1 MSLKEDLNGYLRLP
15 RNFFGIPEPTNGE
28 PDIGILG
35 IPYDI
40 TSSYQSGSRMGPDY
54 IRAATDSER
63 SHSYPLSIGHPHFT
77 YQKPL
82 SKQITLEDI
91 GDLEVGVQH
100 PESASVHMLEAAKK
114 LGSHK
119 TNLLFLGGDH
129 FITYPLLKGLHGSNS
144 EKVGLV
150 YLDAHADLYSDMG
163 GQSLSHAT
171 TLRRII
177 DDKIVKIENIVAHD
191 LRMALP
197 QHRME
202 LAGKDE
208 VTIHDLKSFTHTVTE
223 MSERVDWIYV
233 SVDLDVLRPE
243 IAPGVS
249 HPESG
254 GLDMFDLVNLLRV
267 CFISL
272 KVRYADIVELN
283 PHMDRSNL
291 TSIAARDVVKEILT
305 GFAYQKSF
313 K

>member
-1 MSLKEDLNGYLRLP
+1 MSLKEELNGYLRLP
-15 RNFFGIPEPTNGE
+15 RNFFGIPEPTKGE

-54 IRAATDSER
+54 IRTATDSER

-114 LGSHK
+114 LRSRES
-119 TNLLFLGGDH
+119 NLLFLGGDH
-129 FITYPLLKGLHGSNS
+129 FITYPILKGLHGGNS

-150 YLDAHADLYSDMG
+150 YLDAHADLYPDMG

-171 TLRRII
+171 TLRKII
-177 DDKIVKIENIVAHD
+177 DDNIVKIDNIIAHD

-202 LAGKDE
+202 LAGTDE
-208 VTIHDLKSFTHTVTE
+208 VIIHDLKSFTQSITE
-223 MSERVDWIYV
+223 LAERVDWIY
-233 SVDLDVLRPE
+233 
-243 IAPGVS
+243 IK
-249 HPESG
+249 
-254 GLDMFDLVNLLRV
+254 N
-267 CFISL
+267 ISQL
-272 KVRYADIVELN
+272 
-283 PHMDRSNL
+283 SN
-291 TSIAARDVVKEILT
+291 K
-305 GFAYQKSF
+305 
-313 K
+313 

>member
-1 MSLKEDLNGYLRLP
+1 MSLKDELNGYLRLP
-15 RNFFGIPEPTNGE
+15 RNFFGIPRPVKGD
-28 PDIGILG
+28 PDFGILG

-40 TSSYQSGSRMGPDY
+40 TSSFQTGSRMGPDH
-54 IRAATDSER
+54 IRAATDSEQ
-63 SHSYPLSIGHPHFT
+63 SHSYPLSIGYPDFT
-77 YQKPL
+77 YHKPL
-82 SKQITLEDI
+82 SKRITLEDI

-114 LGSHK
+114 LAQRK
-119 TNLLFLGGDH
+119 CNIIFLGGDH
-129 FITYPLLKGLHGSNS
+129 FITYPLLKGLHGGNLGNI
-144 EKVGLV
+144 GLV

-171 TLRRII
+171 TLRKII

-202 LAGKDE
+202 LAGMDE
-208 VTIHDLKSFTHTVTE
+208 VPTHDLKSFTQSVTE
-223 MSERVDWIYV
+223 LSERVDWIYI

-254 GLDMFDLVNLLRV
+254 GLDMIELVNLLRACFASHKV
-267 CFISL
+267 C
-272 KVRYADIVELN
+272 YADIVELN
-283 PHMDRSNL
+283 PHLDKSHL
-291 TSIAARDVVKEILT
+291 TAVAARDIVKEILT
-305 GFAYQKSF
+305 GFAYQQSF